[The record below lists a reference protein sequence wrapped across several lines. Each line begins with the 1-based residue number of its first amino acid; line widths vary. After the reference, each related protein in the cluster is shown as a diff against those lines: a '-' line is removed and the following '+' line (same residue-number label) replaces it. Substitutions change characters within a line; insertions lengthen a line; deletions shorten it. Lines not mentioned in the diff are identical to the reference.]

1 MRWGFRASS
10 SCQRSIQ
17 PGLINSLLH
26 IARLPNRN
34 DLISR
39 RTARAELYIDG
50 PQNVVAKDR
59 QMNNLARLLLIQ
71 ARLDKTLRASIAINR
86 GDRVTRVEALFVSRR
101 ASIDTAHHHA
111 FALLRKIGAEKRML
125 ICRAVLISS
134 TRCVEFQARRIQPR
148 IIVEFFSTSNI
159 P

>member
-17 PGLINSLLH
+17 PGLIDSFLQ
-26 IARLPNRN
+26 IGRLRKGN

-39 RTARAELYIDG
+39 DARAEFYIDG

-59 QMNNLARLLLIQ
+59 QMNNLAWLLLIQ

-86 GDRVTRVEALFVSRR
+86 GDRVTRVEALFVGRR

-134 TRCVEFQARRIQPR
+134 TRCIEFQARRIQPR